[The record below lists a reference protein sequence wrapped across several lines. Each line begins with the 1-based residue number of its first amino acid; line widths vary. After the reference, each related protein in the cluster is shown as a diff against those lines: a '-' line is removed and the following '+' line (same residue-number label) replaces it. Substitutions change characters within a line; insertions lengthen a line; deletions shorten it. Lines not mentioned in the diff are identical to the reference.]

1 MWAGTFQK
9 DLVFSSDQHSSIF
22 MCQALS
28 WVRGIQKQW
37 VRQGLGYHGVHTPL
51 GQVEKQVQKN
61 NLEVLDCDMCYEEKV
76 FR

>member
-9 DLVFSSDQHSSIF
+9 DLVFSSDQQSSIF

-28 WVRGIQKQW
+28 WVHGIQKQW

-51 GQVEKQVQKN
+51 GAGRETGTEN

-76 FR
+76 FQ

>member
-1 MWAGTFQK
+1 
-9 DLVFSSDQHSSIF
+9 